1 MQDYWW
7 VTRPKRKLNPIPE
20 ELAAF
25 CSTALGKKWT
35 RNRDS
40 HIEFEIELEQTGTKR
55 VGERRDASG
64 SGGRTHAAMLYSLGL
79 WFEKNE
85 TVFLTLAGEA
95 IMQGKSLVP
104 VLKKQVLR
112 FQYPSAY
119 SASVKVAPRFKIRP
133 FYFFFDN
140 SHTLIRMLLY
150 IIAPKPYNSP
160 SFKQQSLINFI
171 IPFLVPGYLTNPK
184 FTVITFLQSWF

>member
-64 SGGRTHAAMLYSLGL
+64 SGGRTHAAMR
-79 WFEKNE
+79 E
-85 TVFLTLAGEA
+85 
-95 IMQGKSLVP
+95 M
-104 VLKKQVLR
+104 VLR
-112 FQYPSAY
+112 LYCH
-119 SASVKVAPRFKIRP
+119 
-133 FYFFFDN
+133 N
-140 SHTLIRMLLY
+140 HMLHGELID
-150 IIAPKPYNSP
+150 
-160 SFKQQSLINFI
+160 
-171 IPFLVPGYLTNPK
+171 
-184 FTVITFLQSWF
+184 LQIVENR